1 MLFYT
6 YDQSAWYLTN
16 MKLKTLTLCTLLSA
30 SATVAVHAQATS
42 DTQTAFDTQ
51 QTVNIQENK
60 QATSVPSVQSQT
72 DDLNS
77 QEQSFKQSADLIRTT
92 YESQLYTLAAFK
104 EGHYGLRMYRQ
115 TLDDK
120 YSAAVWSDMARVASK
135 LSGLSNDVQTMEQ
148 IVLYSEKRVAS
159 YVGDN
164 DERSVRRYNITKH
177 MPEYLY
183 LGVDLLGSMARAN
196 EYGLEHKNDAK
207 LREIIRRYDFSR
219 YVTNEDMVKAWA
231 AQLANQVY
239 WLRQLGEQD
248 VVDEFVETFKKAY
261 PDSQDRKLSSQQYG
275 NKIYGMTHVI
285 FGDSEYYQHQV
296 SEQEHQWIYDY
307 FRENIDTILLRAKED
322 VIAEVGLTFLL
333 AGLEDDP
340 VVEKTR
346 LAIQASIDKEHGMIP
361 SITGDFD
368 LEYGEHRNVLAIML
382 LDWQQV
388 NEAPTLKG
396 NPKVFTTIPYGLVEN
411 QPLSK

>member
-1 MLFYT
+1 
-6 YDQSAWYLTN
+6 

-60 QATSVPSVQSQT
+60 QATSVPSVQSQA
-72 DDLNS
+72 DDLYS

-307 FRENIDTILLRAKED
+307 FRDNIDTILLRAKED

-396 NPKVFTTIPYGLVEN
+396 NPKVFTTIPYGLIEN

>member
-1 MLFYT
+1 
-6 YDQSAWYLTN
+6 
-16 MKLKTLTLCTLLSA
+16 MKLKIILLCTLLS
-30 SATVAVHAQATS
+30 VAFTIYAEDNSQK
-42 DTQTAFDTQ
+42 
-51 QTVNIQENK
+51 EN
-60 QATSVPSVQSQT
+60 VPSIQSQANE
-72 DDLNS
+72 LRS
-77 QEQSFKQSADLIRTT
+77 HEPLFKQSADLIRTT
-92 YESQLYTLAAFK
+92 YESQLYTLPAFK

-115 TLDDK
+115 TLDDR
-120 YSAAVWSDMARVASK
+120 YAAAVWSDMARVASK
-135 LSGLSNDVQTMEQ
+135 LNRLSNDVHTMEQ
-148 IVLYSEKRVAS
+148 IVLYSKKRVAS
-159 YVGDN
+159 YIDDN
-164 DERSVRRYNITKH
+164 DERSARRYNVTQH

-248 VVDEFVETFKKAY
+248 VVDKFVDTFKKAY
-261 PDSQDRKLSSQQYG
+261 PDDKDKKLSSQQYG

-285 FGDSEYYQHQV
+285 FGDSEYYQHKV

-333 AGLEDDP
+333 ADLEGDP

-346 LAIQASIDKEHGMIP
+346 LAIQASINKKHGMIP

-396 NPKVFTTIPYGLVEN
+396 NPKVFTKIPYGLVE
-411 QPLSK
+411 SSH

>member
-1 MLFYT
+1 
-6 YDQSAWYLTN
+6 

-42 DTQTAFDTQ
+42 DTQAAFDTQ
-51 QTVNIQENK
+51 RTVNIQENK
-60 QATSVPSVQSQT
+60 QAKIAPSVQSSA
-72 DDLNS
+72 DYLHS
-77 QEQSFKQSADLIRTT
+77 QQQSFKQSADLIRTT
-92 YESQLYTLAAFK
+92 YESQLYTLPAFK

-135 LSGLSNDVQTMEQ
+135 LSTLSNDVQTTEQ

-196 EYGLEHKNDAK
+196 EYGLEHNNDAK

-219 YVTNEDMVKAWA
+219 YVTNEDMIKAWA

-248 VVDEFVETFKKAY
+248 VVDEFIDTFQKAY
-261 PDSQDRKLSSQQYG
+261 PDEKDKKLSSQQYG
-275 NKIYGMTHVI
+275 NKLYGMTHVI

-296 SEQEHQWIYDY
+296 SEHDHQWIYDY

-346 LAIQASIDKEHGMIP
+346 LAIQASIDKDHGMIP

-388 NEAPTLKG
+388 NEAPTYES
-396 NPKVFTTIPYGLVEN
+396 NPKVFTNIPYGLVKN
-411 QPLSK
+411 QSLNK

>member
-1 MLFYT
+1 
-6 YDQSAWYLTN
+6 
-16 MKLKTLTLCTLLSA
+16 MKLKTLTLCTLLST
-30 SATVAVHAQATS
+30 SVAIAFHAQASSETNG
-42 DTQTAFDTQ
+42 A
-51 QTVNIQENK
+51 VEVQENYT
-60 QATSVPSVQSQT
+60 ATSVPTVQSQT
-72 DDLNS
+72 ESLYS
-77 QEQSFKQSADLIRTT
+77 QEQYFKQSADLIRQT
-92 YESQLYTLAAFK
+92 YESQLYTLPAFK

-120 YSAAVWSDMARVASK
+120 YAAAVWSDMARVASK
-135 LSGLSNDVQTMEQ
+135 LSSLSNDVHTMEQ
-148 IVLYSEKRVAS
+148 IVIYSEKRVAS
-159 YVGDN
+159 YVGDD

-261 PDSQDRKLSSQQYG
+261 PDDKDKKLSSQQFG

-346 LAIQASIDKEHGMIP
+346 LAIQSSIDKKRGMIP

-388 NEAPTLKG
+388 NEAPTFKG
-396 NPKVFTTIPYGLVEN
+396 NPKVFKTIPYGLVEN
-411 QPLSK
+411 K

>member
-1 MLFYT
+1 
-6 YDQSAWYLTN
+6 
-16 MKLKTLTLCTLLSA
+16 MKLKTLTLCTLLST
-30 SATVAVHAQATS
+30 SVAIAFHAQASSETNG
-42 DTQTAFDTQ
+42 A
-51 QTVNIQENK
+51 VEVQENYN
-60 QATSVPSVQSQT
+60 ATSVPAVQSQAES
-72 DDLNS
+72 LYS
-77 QEQSFKQSADLIRTT
+77 QEQSFKQSADLIRQT
-92 YESQLYTLAAFK
+92 YESQLYTLPAFK

-120 YSAAVWSDMARVASK
+120 YAAAVWSDMARVASK
-135 LSGLSNDVQTMEQ
+135 LSRLSNDVHTMEQ

-159 YVGDN
+159 YVGDD

-248 VVDEFVETFKKAY
+248 VVDEFVEPLKKTY
-261 PDSQDRKLSSQQYG
+261 PDDKDKKLSSQQFG
-275 NKIYGMTHVI
+275 NKIYGMTHII

-346 LAIQASIDKEHGMIP
+346 LAIQSSIDKKRGMIP

-388 NEAPTLKG
+388 NEAPTFKG
-396 NPKVFTTIPYGLVEN
+396 NPKVFKTIPYGLVEN
-411 QPLSK
+411 K

>member
-1 MLFYT
+1 M
-6 YDQSAWYLTN
+6 N
-16 MKLKTLTLCTLLSA
+16 
-30 SATVAVHAQATS
+30 
-42 DTQTAFDTQ
+42 
-51 QTVNIQENK
+51 
-60 QATSVPSVQSQT
+60 VQSQA
-72 DDLNS
+72 DSLNS

-92 YESQLYTLAAFK
+92 YESQLYTLPAFK

-135 LSGLSNDVQTMEQ
+135 LSTLSNEVQTMEQ

-159 YVGDN
+159 YIGDN

-261 PDSQDRKLSSQQYG
+261 PDDKDRKLSSQQYG

-296 SEQEHQWIYDY
+296 REQDHQWIYDY

-346 LAIQASIDKEHGMIP
+346 LAIQASIDEKQGMIP

-388 NEAPTLKG
+388 NEAPTYEG
-396 NPKVFTTIPYGLVEN
+396 NPKVFTNIPYGLIKN
-411 QPLSK
+411 QPQKN

>member
-1 MLFYT
+1 
-6 YDQSAWYLTN
+6 
-16 MKLKTLTLCTLLSA
+16 MKLKTLTLCTLLSISVA
-30 SATVAVHAQATS
+30 VAVHAQATS
-42 DTQTAFDTQ
+42 DTLTAFDTQ
-51 QTVNIQENK
+51 QTVTIQEPVNIQ
-60 QATSVPSVQSQT
+60 ATIVPNVQSQAGVL
-72 DDLNS
+72 DS

-92 YESQLYTLAAFK
+92 YESQLYTLPAFK

-135 LSGLSNDVQTMEQ
+135 LSRLSNDVHTMEQ

-159 YVGDN
+159 YVGDS

-248 VVDEFVETFKKAY
+248 VVDEFVDTFKKAY
-261 PDSQDRKLSSQQYG
+261 PDDKDKKLSSQQYG

-333 AGLEDDP
+333 AGLESDS

-346 LAIQASIDKEHGMIP
+346 LAIQASIDKTKGMIP
-361 SITGDFD
+361 SVTGDFD
-368 LEYGEHRNVLAIML
+368 LKYGEHRNVLAIML

-388 NEAPTLKG
+388 NEAPTYEG
-396 NPKVFTTIPYGLVEN
+396 NPKVFTNIPYGLVEN
-411 QPLSK
+411 QPLKH

>member
-1 MLFYT
+1 
-6 YDQSAWYLTN
+6 
-16 MKLKTLTLCTLLSA
+16 MKLKTLTLCTLLST
-30 SATVAVHAQATS
+30 SVAIAFHAQASSETNEAV
-42 DTQTAFDTQ
+42 D
-51 QTVNIQENK
+51 VQENHN
-60 QATSVPSVQSQT
+60 ATSVPAVQSQAES
-72 DDLNS
+72 LYS
-77 QEQSFKQSADLIRTT
+77 QEQSFKQSADLIRQT
-92 YESQLYTLAAFK
+92 YESQLYTLPAFK

-120 YSAAVWSDMARVASK
+120 YAAAVWSDMARVASK
-135 LSGLSNDVQTMEQ
+135 LSSLSNDVHTMEQ

-159 YVGDN
+159 YVGDD

-183 LGVDLLGSMARAN
+183 LGVELLGSMARAN

-261 PDSQDRKLSSQQYG
+261 PDDKDKKLSSQQFG

-346 LAIQASIDKEHGMIP
+346 LAIQSSIDKKRGMIP
-361 SITGDFD
+361 SITDDFD

-388 NEAPTLKG
+388 NEAPTFKG
-396 NPKVFTTIPYGLVEN
+396 NPKVFKTIPYGLVEN
-411 QPLSK
+411 K

>member
-1 MLFYT
+1 
-6 YDQSAWYLTN
+6 

-60 QATSVPSVQSQT
+60 QATSVPSVQSQA
-72 DDLNS
+72 DDLYS

-307 FRENIDTILLRAKED
+307 FRDNIDTILLRAKED

-346 LAIQASIDKEHGMIP
+346 LAIQASIDKDHGMIP

-396 NPKVFTTIPYGLVEN
+396 NPKVFTTIPYGLIEN